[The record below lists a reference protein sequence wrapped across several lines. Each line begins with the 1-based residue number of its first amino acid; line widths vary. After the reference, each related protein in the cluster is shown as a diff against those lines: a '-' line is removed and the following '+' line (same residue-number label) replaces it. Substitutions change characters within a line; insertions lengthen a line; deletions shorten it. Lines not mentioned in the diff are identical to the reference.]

1 MITKASKIIC
11 GCLVAFGCSVAMTS
25 CEDFFDQES
34 DHVLYD
40 NVDHLNNAVD
50 TLYSVAGIMKKMQSL
65 ADRTILLGEVRGD
78 LVDLTT
84 DASAD
89 LRQLATFSA
98 TSENVYNQPRDY
110 YAVINNCNYFIAH
123 ADTALKSNRNESIF
137 MREWAAVKAFRAWTY
152 LQLVLNYGR
161 VPFVT
166 EPILTKEQSEQDYP
180 MYTLTE
186 ICQYFI
192 SDLSTIPERYNTEFP
207 QYLNIHGV
215 DSRLFY
221 FPLSIVRAELYLW
234 LASATQSKEYYRQA
248 ALNYYKYISERN
260 GLNSEYPVSTDMISW
275 TPGSTTWLSTTSMGM
290 FFYDDES
297 FYADGELITMI
308 AGDSIR
314 AQGNY
319 SELRNLFN
327 SNVDNE
333 YKPSITPSQALVDLS
348 AAQVNCCLSSNG
360 TSVTYA
366 PDGLSQ
372 HRSGDLRLYYVWTE
386 GYRRNPFTNE
396 MTATQSIDKYYS
408 SVRNVHLY
416 RRTMLYIR
424 MAEALNQAGYPRMAF
439 SILSTGI
446 NNSVIQ
452 NKVMPY
458 YSLEDSV
465 FLAQFD
471 FPINRYGI
479 ADAEA
484 MASGRL
490 TATQNTIGIHSRG
503 SGWTPLNEY
512 YRLPNDTLEADSVQ
526 QLTAA
531 QQQQIIAEQQLYVD
545 SLLLDENALEFCFE
559 GTRYYDLMRFAMRSS
574 NPGKLMTDHIYARRG
589 KNNAAAVRSEIQTD
603 LSNPQNWYLRW
614 NGKLG
619 F

>member
-11 GCLVAFGCSVAMTS
+11 GCLVAFGFSVAMTS

-40 NVDHLNNAVD
+40 NVNHLNNAVD
-50 TLYSVAGIMKKMQSL
+50 TLYSVAGIMKKMQAL

-78 LVDLTT
+78 LVDLTP

-98 TSENVYNQPRDY
+98 TGENVYNQPRDY

-123 ADTALKSNRNESIF
+123 ADTAMKSNRNESIF

-152 LQLVLNYGR
+152 LQLALNYGR
-161 VPFVT
+161 VPFVV
-166 EPILTKEQSEQDYP
+166 EPILTKEQAEQDYP
-180 MYTLTE
+180 MYTLTD

-192 SDLSTIPERYNTEFP
+192 NDLSSIPERYNTEVP
-207 QYLNIHGV
+207 QYLDIHGV
-215 DSRLFY
+215 NSRLF
-221 FPLSIVRAELYLW
+221 FIPLSIIRAELYLW
-234 LASATQSKEYYRQA
+234 WGSATQQKEYYRQA
-248 ALNYYKYISERN
+248 ALNYFKYISERN
-260 GLNSEYPVSTDMISW
+260 GLNSIYPVSTSMIMW
-275 TPGSTTWLSTTSMGM
+275 TPGSTTWLSTMSTNM
-290 FFYDDES
+290 FFYDDERYNS
-297 FYADGELITMI
+297 EAELITMI
-308 AGDSIR
+308 PGDSIR

-327 SNVDNE
+327 SNADNE
-333 YKPSITPSQALVDLS
+333 YKPSITPSQAMVDIS
-348 AAQVNCCLSSNG
+348 AAQANCCLGANG

-372 HRSGDLRLYYVWTE
+372 HRSGDLRLYNVWTE
-386 GYRRNPFTNE
+386 GYRRNPITNE
-396 MTATQSIDKYYS
+396 MTATQSIDKYYP
-408 SVRNVHLY
+408 SVRNVHIY
-416 RRTMLYIR
+416 RRTMLYAR

-446 NNSVIQ
+446 NNTVIQ
-452 NKVMPY
+452 DSVMPY
-458 YSLEDSV
+458 YAKEDSV

-471 FPINRYGI
+471 FPASRYGI
-479 ADAEA
+479 VTADEVATRRFT
-484 MASGRL
+484 SGH
-490 TATQNTIGIHSRG
+490 NTIGLHSRG
-503 SGWTPLNEY
+503 SGWTPMNDF
-512 YRLPNDTLEADSVQ
+512 YRLPNDTLETDPALRQ
-526 QLTAA
+526 QLV
-531 QQQQIIAEQQLYVD
+531 AEQQLYVD

-574 NPGKLMTDHIYARRG
+574 NPGKVMTDHIYARRG
-589 KNNAAAVRSEIQTD
+589 KDNTSSVRSEITTD
-603 LSNPQNWYLRW
+603 LTNQQNWYLRW